1 MRPTCWKVK
10 VKKGTKLWTIW
21 RNVWKGYQEKRFIRD
36 GYLEMYRIS
45 VQVNLE
51 RYLTFFVQMLKR
63 APRKTGLFFFWEDF
77 TFSDLQWFFSGGKDV
92 KVRTLRA
99 LAFKCERSFFSPKL
113 NENFWGYWGLNI
125 RVHMYMCMLNQLFES
140 YGWNGETKI
149 KDVKTKN
156 N

>member
-63 APRKTGLFFFWEDF
+63 APRKTGLFFFLRRLHLFRF
-77 TFSDLQWFFSGGKDV
+77 TMIFFWREG
-92 KVRTLRA
+92 
-99 LAFKCERSFFSPKL
+99 CEG
-113 NENFWGYWGLNI
+113 ENFTSFGLQMRTFIFLSEAKWKFLGILRTEYTSTYVYVYAKSII
-125 RVHMYMCMLNQLFES
+125 RKLWLKWRDQN
-140 YGWNGETKI
+140 
-149 KDVKTKN
+149 
-156 N
+156 